1 MKRCL
6 SACIL
11 LMLSLEA
18 ALLVAAVDDDV
29 GTIRLPSDTQ
39 VAAPAARP
47 WKCCDLAPCTR
58 SIPPICHCA
67 DEVEQCAPT
76 CKSCEV
82 SESFSFLFVC
92 KDQYIG
98 DPGPICRPW
107 ECCDA
112 AICTRSIPP
121 ICRCGDEVD
130 KCAATCKSCEASTT
144 NPSRFVCK
152 DTYRGNPGPMCTAQ
166 DGNNGGRN

>member
-1 MKRCL
+1 MKMKRCL

-39 VAAPAARP
+39 AAPAARP
-47 WKCCDLAPCTR
+47 WKCCDLAP
-58 SIPPICHCA
+58 
-67 DEVEQCAPT
+67 
-76 CKSCEV
+76 
-82 SESFSFLFVC
+82 
-92 KDQYIG
+92 
-98 DPGPICRPW
+98 
-107 ECCDA
+107 
-112 AICTRSIPP
+112 CTRSIPP